1 MNDYV
6 AKISLDLN
14 CQATPIVISAG
25 QFDVG
30 RKILITLKADGD
42 DYDATGATAV
52 CKGKSGDNY
61 FAVNATVLN
70 NTVTVTTDKAMLAT
84 SGRTVA
90 KILLTDGTRTYSTQ
104 SFIINTH
111 SDYDGDI
118 TSSDYYPV
126 LIDMLNRVIALTE
139 SGAVLT
145 DTVLDDESINPV
157 QNKVLTQ
164 IINSKADKFD
174 TYTKSE
180 IDAELA
186 KKINEEDVY
195 TAEEVD
201 ERFQRIL
208 TAGDN
213 IKIDDNKQG
222 KITISA
228 DLSKKYDAANV
239 ESGSGDLSL
248 YSENVPVTS
257 AKFNYQKVGDFV
269 MLTFTVIFSAAT
281 MSAAKSYSLL
291 GLPYR
296 NDIILRKPT
305 ITTSKNKLGIA
316 IAANTATLTIIT
328 QGEAVAISDGES
340 IQETL
345 IYKIKK

>member
-1 MNDYV
+1 SFKTVEGLSCN
-6 AKISLDLN
+6 
-14 CQATPIVISAG
+14 
-25 QFDVG
+25 FD
-30 RKILITLKADGD
+30 
-42 DYDATGATAV
+42 
-52 CKGKSGDNY
+52 N
-61 FAVNATVLN
+61 
-70 NTVTVTTDKAMLAT
+70 
-84 SGRTVA
+84 
-90 KILLTDGTRTYSTQ
+90 LTDENDNKLSIDYKPEGEFESVHVIELSDTYS
-104 SFIINTH
+104 
-111 SDYDGDI
+111 
-118 TSSDYYPV
+118 
-126 LIDMLNRVIALTE
+126 
-139 SGAVLT
+139 
-145 DTVLDDESINPV
+145 
-157 QNKVLTQ
+157 
-164 IINSKADKFD
+164 
-174 TYTKSE
+174 KSE

-195 TAEEVD
+195 TTEEAD
-201 ERFQRIL
+201 DHFQRIL

-239 ESGSGDLSL
+239 ESGSGDLSV

-269 MLTFTVIFSAAT
+269 MLTFTVTFSAAT

-296 NDIILRKPT
+296 NEIILRKPA

-328 QGEAVAISDGES
+328 QGEAVTISDGES

-345 IYKIKK
+345 IYKIQK

>member
-52 CKGKSGDNY
+52 CKGKRGDNY

-195 TAEEVD
+195 TAEEAND
-201 ERFQRIL
+201 HFQRIL

-228 DLSKKYDAANV
+228 DLSKKYDAAN
-239 ESGSGDLSL
+239 
-248 YSENVPVTS
+248 
-257 AKFNYQKVGDFV
+257 K
-269 MLTFTVIFSAAT
+269 
-281 MSAAKSYSLL
+281 
-291 GLPYR
+291 R
-296 NDIILRKPT
+296 
-305 ITTSKNKLGIA
+305 
-316 IAANTATLTIIT
+316 
-328 QGEAVAISDGES
+328 
-340 IQETL
+340 
-345 IYKIKK
+345 

>member
-52 CKGKSGDNY
+52 CKGKRGDNY

-195 TAEEVD
+195 TAEEAND
-201 ERFQRIL
+201 HFQRIL

-291 GLPYR
+291 GLPYQ

>member
-52 CKGKSGDNY
+52 CKGKRGDNY

-90 KILLTDGTRTYSTQ
+90 KIVLTDGTRTYSTQ

-164 IINSKADKFD
+164 IINSKADKSD

-195 TAEEVD
+195 TAEEAD
-201 ERFQRIL
+201 NHFQRIL